1 MMYLHRK
8 DVKLIGEIMDEFPNA
23 QSFRLDRE
31 EGGGIGTTLKLTVTT
46 TIGNRPADVTFE
58 ISGVEDW

>member
-1 MMYLHRK
+1 MYLHRK